1 MWLAGGPRSRPCYRR
16 GGCVA
21 MAKYM
26 DVHSGFT
33 GRTADQPREA
43 HQRDLELEAAE
54 AGHPGDDTCEVSVE
68 VD

>member
-1 MWLAGGPRSRPCYRR
+1 
-16 GGCVA
+16 

-26 DVHSGFT
+26 GMHSGFT

-43 HQRDLELEAAE
+43 RQRDLEPAAAE
-54 AGHPGDDTCEVSVE
+54 AGYPGDDICEVSVE

>member
-1 MWLAGGPRSRPCYRR
+1 
-16 GGCVA
+16 

-26 DVHSGFT
+26 DMHSGFT

-43 HQRDLELEAAE
+43 HQRDLELEAAD
-54 AGHPGDDTCEVSVE
+54 HPGDDICEVPVE